1 MKWLETVLLEESSAD
16 LWTELNCPAH
26 DESAHESDEGPA
38 SSLGLWPP
46 AGIGNNVRFSG
57 PLSRRRSCGMH
68 LPTDA
73 ESGPVKSLLA
83 AAFPS

>member
-16 LWTELNCPAH
+16 LWTELNCPAY

-46 AGIGNNVRFSG
+46 VGIGNNVRFSG
-57 PLSRRRSCGMH
+57 PRSRRGAVVCTCQRTPKQG
-68 LPTDA
+68 L
-73 ESGPVKSLLA
+73 
-83 AAFPS
+83 

>member
-16 LWTELNCPAH
+16 LWTELNCPAS

-46 AGIGNNVRFSG
+46 EGIRNNVPSSG
-57 PLSRRRSCGMH
+57 PRSRPRNCRMH

-73 ESGPVKSLLA
+73 EAGPVKSLLA